1 MGISGHRVI
10 GHTAGIT
17 ANITG
22 YRANGLN
29 HLSMVTC
36 GLLVTG
42 ASVVAI
48 MAFIMVIGD
57 EALDITEV

>member
-10 GHTAGIT
+10 GLTAGIT

-29 HLSMVTC
+29 HLSMVIY
-36 GLLVTG
+36 GHLVTG

-48 MAFIMVIGD
+48 MAFTMVTGD
-57 EALDITEV
+57 EVLDITEV